1 MQLEPTRIFV
11 KVVQQ
16 SSFSRAAELLKLPK
30 SSVSRAI
37 SHLEHES
44 GTKLLL
50 RTTRSLTLT
59 ASGRA
64 FYESCVGPIQALED
78 ARKSLDGQD
87 SIVVGTVRIT
97 APEDFGA
104 YVISPVIG
112 KLAKAHPGL
121 VFELHY
127 TDSILDLVKGGYDLA
142 IRIGKLS
149 PSRLKAKRFGEV
161 VFVAVAAPEY
171 LKQRPAIKK
180 PQDLAAHD
188 CIMFTPRSPAPA
200 WTFRSA
206 GKTARVPIKP
216 RLVVNQM
223 TSLIAMAVQGV
234 GIAFV
239 PMFLCKPE
247 LASGRLVRVLADW
260 NGDSMPVSIVSPVGS
275 SSSSRL
281 KLISNQIAETIA
293 ELTNLPSSRNGE

>member
-1 MQLEPTRIFV
+1 MELEPTRIFV

-16 SSFSRAAELLKLPK
+16 GSFSRAAELLKLPK
-30 SSVSRAI
+30 SSVSRAV
-37 SHLEHES
+37 SRLEAES

-59 ASGRA
+59 AAGRA

-78 ARKSLDGQD
+78 ARKSLAGQD
-87 SIVVGTVRIT
+87 SIVVGTVRLT
-97 APEDFGA
+97 ASEDFGT
-104 YVISPVIG
+104 YVVSPVIG
-112 KLAKAHPGL
+112 KLAKEHPGL

-127 TDSILDLVKGGYDLA
+127 TDSVLDLVKGGYDLA
-142 IRIGKLS
+142 IRIGKLN
-149 PSRLKAKRFGEV
+149 PSRLKAKRFGDI

-171 LKQRPAIKK
+171 LQQRPAIKK
-180 PQDLAAHD
+180 PHDLSTHD
-188 CIMFTPRSPAPA
+188 CMMFTPRSPSPS

-206 GKTARVPIKP
+206 GKIARVPVKP
-216 RLVVNQM
+216 KLVVNQM

-239 PMFLCKPE
+239 PMFLCKKE
-247 LASGRLVRVLADW
+247 LQSGRLARVLPDW
-260 NGDSMPVSIVSPVGS
+260 NGDSMPISIVSPVGV

-281 KLISNQIAETIA
+281 KLISDKIAEAIEASLKQSTHQ
-293 ELTNLPSSRNGE
+293 P